1 MLAVIGLMFRQMVAM
16 SINYGALFSDMV
28 LRDFQPTCIFV
39 HKVVRCH
46 IMFSLK
52 IHQRYMFEGVIS
64 KSKGPS
70 ETLRDI
76 RTSTY
81 QMCRMEENTNRTTK
95 FHK

>member
-1 MLAVIGLMFRQMVAM
+1 MELVYKAIKGLKFRQMVAM

-52 IHQRYMFEGVIS
+52 IHQRYTVDSRYLDIEG
-64 KSKGPS
+64 
-70 ETLRDI
+70 TL
-76 RTSTY
+76 
-81 QMCRMEENTNRTTK
+81 
-95 FHK
+95 